1 MKQLSQESF
10 DLMWPFIKESYRSAA
25 EIQKVHS
32 FFYDN
37 GMTFVTYPF
46 FTRPEE
52 SVAEILLEIL
62 GLSDDV
68 DAGFNM
74 REQLGVWV
82 LNAELS
88 KEETLAEI
96 NEFMADWQTPPS
108 TPPFPPQHP
117 SPQRARRNG

>member
-10 DLMWPFIKESYRSAA
+10 DLMWPFIKESYRAA
-25 EIQKVHS
+25 GEIQKVHS

-37 GMTFVTYPF
+37 DMTFVAHPF

-82 LNAELS
+82 LNANLS
-88 KEETLAEI
+88 KEETLVEI
-96 NEFMADWQTPPS
+96 NEFMADWQSPPS
-108 TPPFPPQHP
+108 TPPFPPQRP
-117 SPQRARRNG
+117 